1 MKKVPFLGDIEQG
14 VDNSIKE
21 IMGPLGTLYPTLKYA
36 VILSNPS
43 TALGYAAYRSIPY
56 LGSALTS
63 KKAIN
68 TYKTVGKSMGKGL
81 LKLGAAGLKV
91 GAKYGKEAIF
101 DLGAIT
107 SKQISKSAKYLKDK
121 DFSLNNIKDKLKDFT
136 SNLSLT
142 NEDDIPKYNNYSM
155 QTEHYIDQKARA
167 NARTIGFLTGIRER
181 DAIYQKQKDAIRKR
195 VEKEGLP
202 QKKYDDVE
210 LESDNTLENE
220 QSNENT
226 KDIFAMSEPET
237 IEFSEPM
244 SEEDFYR
251 KPQFVK
257 NVSICDN
264 CSMIFH
270 RTSTGYTKQIKFGD
284 NLGAV
289 KDITKEEYEKIIS
302 SAENSKEKDKEREVE
317 FELS

>member
-195 VEKEGLP
+195 VEKDGMP
-202 QKKYDDVE
+202 QIKFHNVEQLDNNSINKKTDKNKNNICE
-210 LESDNTLENE
+210 
-220 QSNENT
+220 T
-226 KDIFAMSEPET
+226 KT
-237 IEFSEPM
+237 IEFANPIP
-244 SEEDFYR
+244 EEDFYR
-251 KPQFVK
+251 TPMFVK
-257 NVSICDN
+257 NIKIGDN
-264 CSMIFH
+264 CSIIFH
-270 RTSTGYTKQIKFGD
+270 KTATGYTKQLKFGD
-284 NLGAV
+284 SLGGV
-289 KDITKEEYEKIIS
+289 NNISKEEFEQLVAS
-302 SAENSKEKDKEREVE
+302 TENVKENVKEKEVE
-317 FELS
+317 YEI